1 MVNFSI
7 VGRNCTIEQRHDY
20 SVHDEL
26 SHERKKL
33 AEEIVARW
41 PELDAAVGGQI
52 SVDIYPKGKDKSQ
65 VLDVIR
71 QHQVTPADEYI
82 FIGDKTEEGGNDH
95 ALAKVMDEMDD
106 CNYHQVKGWE
116 QTKEVLES
124 YWNK

>member
-1 MVNFSI
+1 MRLNYKSLKNIIAFWYLQLFITLNLSQILEYIQKILKIKVNQSYHAI
-7 VGRNCTIEQRHDY
+7 
-20 SVHDEL
+20 
-26 SHERKKL
+26 K
-33 AEEIVARW
+33 
-41 PELDAAVGGQI
+41 
-52 SVDIYPKGKDKSQ
+52 
-65 VLDVIR
+65 
-71 QHQVTPADEYI
+71 YI